1 MNIKKLFLI
10 SILAILTVTMRSEA
24 AATTTYMLNIES
36 TPVTTEI
43 EKSPVKTGKKKGI
56 KELAKKY
63 CISIFTGSM
72 LGYTTGYIQTC
83 IEKKFDL
90 SVPMQLC
97 LGFVE
102 TVTRTNILNA
112 IQKDFDEYEIT
123 NSGPLIQFSSVIA
136 SWIAYFS
143 YPVIIKN

>member
-1 MNIKKLFLI
+1 MDSKKIKTNIFLLMLLLLSPTI
-10 SILAILTVTMRSEA
+10 RPEESTT
-24 AATTTYMLNIES
+24 TTTYTLQIGTN
-36 TPVTTEI
+36 PATTEV
-43 EKSPVKTGKKKGI
+43 EKSPVKTGRKKGI

-63 CISIFTGSM
+63 CISILTGSM

-123 NSGPLIQFSSVIA
+123 NSGPLIQFSSLIA
-136 SWIAYFS
+136 
-143 YPVIIKN
+143 